1 MIQGAVIRVIGVVLG
16 LFVIFSVVSPVA
28 GGLDELY
35 LHSVASCNFGT
46 EENPERALIIGTDS
60 SWTSASEIDADDVE
74 WGTPANVLTLRQDG
88 TTGACELDKAT
99 IADDYY
105 VSANGA
111 IEFESHAIIGI
122 GVPLVAGTTG
132 ATIGVDSS
140 PTWAEPAGLFD
151 EQPQLVELLATIAAL
166 ALPLGAL
173 GAVVFFG
180 NTISVATGTSGVS
193 SQIIAVITI
202 VVVILVIVEVFGQF
216 IVYLDQAFDVIDAD
230 RFAVYDNGLGTL
242 AETITSFWG
251 ILAFASVLPIG
262 FSLFRQ
268 YQSGGGIAGFGGGG
282 SGRGV

>member
-35 LHSVASCNFGT
+35 LHSIASCNFGT
-46 EENPERALIIGTDS
+46 EDNPERVLRIGTNPD
-60 SWTSASEIDADDVE
+60 WTSASDIDADDVD
-74 WGTPANVLTLRQDG
+74 WNTAANVVELESAFLFHGSTKCAGKTHLVQD
-88 TTGACELDKAT
+88 A
-99 IADDYY
+99 YY
-105 VSANGA
+105 VSANGSQKFQYTGFTA
-111 IEFESHAIIGI
+111 ARSELQSTFN
-122 GVPLVAGTTG
+122 TT
-132 ATIGVDSS
+132 
-140 PTWAEPAGLFD
+140 PYWAEPAGLFD

-216 IVYLDQAFDVIDAD
+216 IVYLDRAFDVIDKD

-268 YQSGGGIAGFGGGG
+268 YQSGGGIAGFGGGN
-282 SGRGV
+282 GRGV

>member
-16 LFVIFSVVSPVA
+16 LFVIFSVVSPIA

-35 LHSVASCNFGT
+35 LHSIASCNFGT
-46 EENPERALIIGTDS
+46 EENPERALKFGSNST
-60 SWTSASEIDADDVE
+60 WTSLSDADPDEVE
-74 WGTPANVLTLRQDG
+74 WDTAANVRTLVASG
-88 TTGACELDKAT
+88 TTCV
-99 IADDYY
+99 ADSAFAVGHYI
-105 VSANGA
+105 SANGSV
-111 IEFESHAIIGI
+111 EFTRA
-122 GVPLVAGTTG
+122 TTTT
-132 ATIGVDSS
+132 ALSTALLPI
-140 PTWAEPAGLFD
+140 PFWAEPAGLFD

-216 IVYLDQAFDVIDAD
+216 IVYLDDAFEVIDAD

>member
-35 LHSVASCNFGT
+35 LHSIASCNFGDAD
-46 EENPERALIIGTDS
+46 NPERAVKFGYNGNWNSL
-60 SWTSASEIDADDVE
+60 SEADPDEVE
-74 WGTPANVLTLRQDG
+74 WGTTTNVVTLIGGSGTPVTCIGDGNFAAN
-88 TTGACELDKAT
+88 EHY
-99 IADDYY
+99 I
-105 VSANGA
+105 SANGSV
-111 IEFESHAIIGI
+111 EFTYGNT
-122 GVPLVAGTTG
+122 AGT
-132 ATIGVDSS
+132 AL
-140 PTWAEPAGLFD
+140 PTLDPVPFWAEPAGLFD

-230 RFAVYDNGLGTL
+230 RFVVYDNGLGTL

>member
-35 LHSVASCNFGT
+35 LHSIASCNFGS
-46 EENPERALIIGTDS
+46 EDNPERALRMGTDTTFTS
-60 SWTSASEIDADDVE
+60 SGPVDADDVV
-74 WGTPANVLTLRQDG
+74 WGTPTNVLTLQQSG
-88 TTGACELDKAT
+88 TACALS
-99 IADDYY
+99 ADTVANRHY

-111 IEFESHAIIGI
+111 IEFSTS
-122 GVPLVAGTTG
+122 GVVSAGSALTTTNVQG
-132 ATIGVDSS
+132 LDSA
-140 PTWAEPAGLFD
+140 PIWGEPAGLFD

-216 IVYLDQAFDVIDAD
+216 IVYLDQAFEVIDAD

>member
-35 LHSVASCNFGT
+35 LHSIASCNFST
-46 EENPERALIIGTDS
+46 ADNPERVLRMGTNS
-60 SWTSASEIDADDVE
+60 TWTSASDIEADDVD
-74 WGTPANVLTLRQDG
+74 WNTAANVVELQAGSGTL
-88 TTGACELDKAT
+88 C
-99 IADDYY
+99 IADKSFTASAYY
-105 VSANGA
+105 VSANGSEEFQYPATAATA
-111 IEFESHAIIGI
+111 I
-122 GVPLVAGTTG
+122 P
-132 ATIGVDSS
+132 ATVQ
-140 PTWAEPAGLFD
+140 PTPYWAQPAGLFD

-216 IVYLDQAFDVIDAD
+216 IVYLDRAFDVIDKD

-268 YQSGGGIAGFGGGG
+268 YQSGGGIAGFGGGNG
-282 SGRGV
+282 GRGV

>member
-35 LHSVASCNFGT
+35 LYSVDSCNFGT
-46 EENPERALIIGTDS
+46 AENPERVLRMGTNTEWLSASDIEADDVDWNIPANVVQLTDS
-60 SWTSASEIDADDVE
+60 SV
-74 WGTPANVLTLRQDG
+74 
-88 TTGACELDKAT
+88 TTGACAGSSEFT
-99 IADDYY
+99 IGGHY
-105 VSANGA
+105 VSANGSV
-111 IEFESHAIIGI
+111 EFQYVSTAASIIADANI
-122 GVPLVAGTTG
+122 NGTF
-132 ATIGVDSS
+132 DDK
-140 PTWAEPAGLFD
+140 PYWAEPAGLFD

-180 NTISVATGTSGVS
+180 NTISIATGTSGVS

-216 IVYLDQAFDVIDAD
+216 IVYLDQAFDVIDKD

-282 SGRGV
+282 GGRGV

>member
-1 MIQGAVIRVIGVVLG
+1 M
-16 LFVIFSVVSPVA
+16 
-28 GGLDELY
+28 DELY
-35 LHSVASCNFGT
+35 LHSVASCNFGDDN
-46 EENPERALIIGTDS
+46 NPERVLRMGTNPGWGS
-60 SWTSASEIDADDVE
+60 SDIDADDVD
-74 WGTPANVLTLRQDG
+74 WNTPAHVVELVDDSGKCIAG
-88 TTGACELDKAT
+88 TIKFVVTQ
-99 IADDYY
+99 YY
-105 VSANGA
+105 VSANGST
-111 IEFESHAIIGI
+111 EFLANDVS
-122 GVPLVAGTTG
+122 
-132 ATIGVDSS
+132 TIPAST
-140 PTWAEPAGLFD
+140 TWAQPAGLFD

-216 IVYLDQAFDVIDAD
+216 IVYLDQAFDVIDKD

-282 SGRGV
+282 GGRGV

>member
-35 LHSVASCNFGT
+35 LHSIASCNFSSAD
-46 EENPERALIIGTDS
+46 NPERVLRMGTNS
-60 SWTSASEIDADDVE
+60 AWTSTSDIDADDVD
-74 WGTPANVLTLRQDG
+74 WDTSANVIELQSGAG
-88 TTGACELDKAT
+88 TICQGNSSFTANAH
-99 IADDYY
+99 Y
-105 VSANGA
+105 VSANGSE
-111 IEFESHAIIGI
+111 EFTYPAT
-122 GVPLVAGTTG
+122 AGTG
-132 ATIGVDSS
+132 L
-140 PTWAEPAGLFD
+140 PTLDPIPYWAEPAGLFD

-216 IVYLDQAFDVIDAD
+216 IVYLDRAFEVIDKD

-268 YQSGGGIAGFGGGG
+268 YQSGGGIAGFGGG

>member
-16 LFVIFSVVSPVA
+16 LFVIFSVVSPIA

-35 LHSVASCNFGT
+35 LHSVASCNFET
-46 EENPERALIIGTDS
+46 EENPERALRLGTDTSFTTS
-60 SWTSASEIDADDVE
+60 SAVDPDEVDWN
-74 WGTPANVLTLRQDG
+74 TPANVVTLSQSG
-88 TTGACELDKAT
+88 TGCISSSSLLSGR
-99 IADDYY
+99 YY
-105 VSANGA
+105 VSPNGSV
-111 IEFESHAIIGI
+111 EFLTTGSIQVLTLASTTLDS
-122 GVPLVAGTTG
+122 VPL
-132 ATIGVDSS
+132 
-140 PTWAEPAGLFD
+140 WAEPAGLFD

-216 IVYLDQAFDVIDAD
+216 IVYLDQAFDVIDKD
-230 RFAVYDNGLGTL
+230 RFVVYDNGLGTL

>member
-46 EENPERALIIGTDS
+46 PENPERALRMGTDS
-60 SWTSASEIDADDVE
+60 TWSSTSDIEADDVD
-74 WGTPANVLTLRQDG
+74 WDTPGNVVQLVDSSDKCAGNKDFAVDG
-88 TTGACELDKAT
+88 
-99 IADDYY
+99 YY
-105 VSANGA
+105 VSANGS
-111 IEFESHAIIGI
+111 IEFRYSSTT
-122 GVPLVAGTTG
+122 AGTALNDSTV
-132 ATIGVDSS
+132 IGGFAED
-140 PTWAEPAGLFD
+140 PFWAQPAGLFD

-216 IVYLDQAFDVIDAD
+216 IVYLDQAFEVIDKD
-230 RFAVYDNGLGTL
+230 RFVVYDNGLGTL

-282 SGRGV
+282 GGRGV

>member
-35 LHSVASCNFGT
+35 LHSIASCNFGT
-46 EENPERALIIGTDS
+46 EENPERALKFGS
-60 SWTSASEIDADDVE
+60 NPAWTSLSDADPDEVD
-74 WGTPANVLTLRQDG
+74 WGTAANVRTLVASG
-88 TTGACELDKAT
+88 TTC
-99 IADDYY
+99 IADSAFVAHHYI
-105 VSANGA
+105 SANGSV
-111 IEFESHAIIGI
+111 EFTATAVTALPTLAP
-122 GVPLVAGTTG
+122 VPF
-132 ATIGVDSS
+132 
-140 PTWAEPAGLFD
+140 WAEPAGLFD

-216 IVYLDQAFDVIDAD
+216 IVYLDQAFEVIDAD